1 LIKKKYQNGGCR
13 REVVGNIQIS
23 KISEM
28 DLLCALGETV
38 ARHPDEFFSV
48 VCQGSNGSTASFLS
62 FCGAWRSIE
71 HHKNWI
77 QKAVAR
83 SFGKQEPGE
92 DVVIAFLSSNSID
105 MLLSMLAC
113 TSSTFASPTPL
124 VALLNTRWTPLE
136 MTKALESK
144 NQSAKTLILYG
155 PEFESAAKKVVT
167 SLKHKAFCLPLP
179 RAAHKF
185 SMETLPVSTEHA
197 NSAVETDQGVE
208 RRIKEASVNASQ
220 RDALVV
226 FTSGTTG
233 GSKGVRLSHRALI
246 VQALAKL
253 QYPCNYSKTTAM
265 LATTVPLF
273 HVGGLS
279 SSLAVVLAGGHL
291 IFPDT
296 ATTTGFDADLVWKS
310 LSFPH
315 TPVNVLVVVP
325 AMLVTLFANHTSSK
339 VYANVRLILI
349 GGQSA
354 TRTTIEQISKVF
366 PNARIVQTYACTEAA
381 SSLTFLQVQPFET
394 ITQKSVLG
402 SPGDCVGSP
411 PSHVELK
418 LYSKEDTSVSDV
430 TNIPYQPGIIATRG
444 PHVTSGYWNRG
455 APQTTANVQGWF
467 WTNDLGFF
475 DTNGLLY
482 FCGRVRDVIRTGGE
496 TVLAQEV
503 ERTLLLHPE
512 VMECAIFPR
521 QDERFGEAVA
531 CALVTTGGPLELVTI
546 KKWCEQHGLANYKRP
561 RYLFLVDELPR
572 NSSGKVL
579 KHELAA
585 TFQSI
590 PSRL

>member
-1 LIKKKYQNGGCR
+1 
-13 REVVGNIQIS
+13 
-23 KISEM
+23 M
-28 DLLCALGETV
+28 DLLCTLGETV
-38 ARHPDEFFSV
+38 ARHPDDIFSV
-48 VCQGSNGSTASFLS
+48 VCQDSNGSTASLLS
-62 FCGAWRSIE
+62 YQGAWRSIE

-77 QKAVAR
+77 QKTLVS
-83 SFGKQEPGE
+83 SFGKQEPG
-92 DVVIAFLSSNSID
+92 DDIVVAFLASNSID
-105 MLLSMLAC
+105 LFLSMLAC
-113 TSSTFASPTPL
+113 TSSTIASPTPL
-124 VALLNTRWTPLE
+124 VALLNVRWTPLE

-144 NQSAKTLILYG
+144 NQRAKTILLYG
-155 PEFESAAKKVVT
+155 PEFEHVARKVVS
-167 SLKHKAFCLPLP
+167 SLTHKACCLPLH

-185 SMETLPVSTEHA
+185 SMKPLLASTEHG
-197 NSAVETDQGVE
+197 NYPVETDQRTE
-208 RRIKEASVNASQ
+208 RRIEEASANDSQ
-220 RDALVV
+220 RDAVIV

-273 HVGGLS
+273 HVGGIS
-279 SSLAVVLAGGHL
+279 SCLAVVLAGGHL
-291 IFPDT
+291 IFPN
-296 ATTTGFDADLVWKS
+296 TTTTTNTGFDAGLVWQS
-310 LSFPH
+310 LSFPQ
-315 TPVNVLVVVP
+315 TPVNTLVVVP
-325 AMLVTLFANHTSSK
+325 AMLVAIFAHHTFSK

-354 TRTTIEQISKVF
+354 TKTTVDQISKVF

-381 SSLTFLQVQPFET
+381 SSLTFLHVQPFET
-394 ITQKSVLG
+394 NTQISVSG

-418 LYSKEDTSVSDV
+418 LYNKEDTSVTDV
-430 TNIPYQPGIIATRG
+430 THIPYQPGIIATRG
-444 PHVTSGYWNRG
+444 PHVMSGYWNRG
-455 APQTTANVQGWF
+455 VPQATVNAQGWF

-482 FCGRVRDVIRTGGE
+482 FCGRVKDVIRTGGE

-512 VMECAIFPR
+512 VMECAVFPR
-521 QDERFGEAVA
+521 RDERFGEAVA
-531 CALVTTGGPLELVTI
+531 CALVTKGGPLELVTI
-546 KKWCEQHGLANYKRP
+546 KKWCGQHGLANYKRP

-572 NSSGKVL
+572 NSSGKVQ
-579 KHELAA
+579 KHKLAA

-590 PSRL
+590 QSRL

>member
-1 LIKKKYQNGGCR
+1 
-13 REVVGNIQIS
+13 
-23 KISEM
+23 M
-28 DLLCALGETV
+28 DLLCVLGETV
-38 ARHPDEFFSV
+38 ARHPDDIFSV
-48 VCQGSNGSTASFLS
+48 VCQDSNGSTTLLS
-62 FCGAWRSIE
+62 YQGAWRSIE
-71 HHKNWI
+71 HQKNWI
-77 QKAVAR
+77 QKTVVS
-83 SFGKQEPGE
+83 SFGKQEPG
-92 DVVIAFLSSNSID
+92 DDIVVAFLASNSID
-105 MLLSMLAC
+105 MFLSMLAC
-113 TSSTFASPTPL
+113 TSSTTPSL
-124 VALLNTRWTPLE
+124 ALLNIRWTPLE

-144 NQSAKTLILYG
+144 SQTAKTLLLYG
-155 PEFESAAKKVVT
+155 PEFESAARKVVS
-167 SLKHKAFCLPLP
+167 SLTHKACCLPLR

-185 SMETLPVSTEHA
+185 SMKPPLASTEDA
-197 NSAVETDQGVE
+197 NSAVKTDQGVE
-208 RRIKEASVNASQ
+208 RRIEEASANASQ
-220 RDALVV
+220 REAMIL
-226 FTSGTTG
+226 FTSGTATG
-233 GSKGVRLSHRALI
+233 GSKGVLLSHRALI
-246 VQALAKL
+246 AQALAKL

-273 HVGGLS
+273 HVGGVS

-291 IFPDT
+291 IFPNAT
-296 ATTTGFDADLVWKS
+296 TTTGFDAGLVWQS

-315 TPVNVLVVVP
+315 TPVNALVVVP
-325 AMLVTLFANHTSSK
+325 AMLVTLFGNQTFSK
-339 VYANVRLILI
+339 VYSNVRLILI

-354 TRTTIEQISKVF
+354 TRATVEQISKVF

-394 ITQKSVLG
+394 NTQKSVSGL
-402 SPGDCVGSP
+402 PGDCVGSS

-418 LYSKEDTSVSDV
+418 LYRKEDTSVTDV

-444 PHVTSGYWNRG
+444 PHVMNGYWNRG
-455 APQTTANVQGWF
+455 APQKIANLQGWF

-475 DTNGLLY
+475 DTNGMLY

-503 ERTLLLHPE
+503 ERTLLLHPK

-521 QDERFGEAVA
+521 RDETFGEAVA
-531 CALVTTGGPLELVTI
+531 CALVTKGGPLELATI

-579 KHELAA
+579 KHKLAA
-585 TFQSI
+585 TFQST

>member
-1 LIKKKYQNGGCR
+1 
-13 REVVGNIQIS
+13 
-23 KISEM
+23 M
-28 DLLCALGETV
+28 DLLSTLCETV
-38 ARHPDEFFSV
+38 ARHPDDIFSV
-48 VCQGSNGSTASFLS
+48 VCQDSNGSTSSLLS
-62 FCGAWRSIE
+62 YQGAWRSIE

-77 QKAVAR
+77 QKTVIS
-83 SFGKQEPGE
+83 SFGKQESGY
-92 DVVIAFLSSNSID
+92 DVVIAFLASNSVD
-105 MLLSMLAC
+105 MFLSMLAC

-124 VALLNTRWTPLE
+124 VALLNIRWTPLE
-136 MTKALESK
+136 MTKVLESK
-144 NQSAKTLILYG
+144 TQTAKTLLLYG
-155 PEFESAAKKVVT
+155 PEFESAARKVVS
-167 SLKHKAFCLPLP
+167 SLTHKACCLPLH

-185 SMETLPVSTEHA
+185 SMKLLLASTEDA
-197 NSAVETDQGVE
+197 NSEDETDQGVE
-208 RRIKEASVNASQ
+208 RRIEEASANASQ
-220 RDALVV
+220 RDALLV
-226 FTSGTTG
+226 FTSGTESG

-273 HVGGLS
+273 HVGGIS
-279 SSLAVVLAGGHL
+279 SSLAVVLAGGRL
-291 IFPDT
+291 IFPYT
-296 ATTTGFDADLVWKS
+296 TTTTGFDAGLVWQS

-315 TPVNVLVVVP
+315 TPVNTLVVVP
-325 AMLVTLFANHTSSK
+325 AMLVTLFGNHTFSK
-339 VYANVRLILI
+339 AYANVRLILI

-354 TRTTIEQISKVF
+354 TRITVEHISKVF

-381 SSLTFLQVQPFET
+381 SSLTFLQVQPLET
-394 ITQKSVLG
+394 NTQKSVSG
-402 SPGDCVGSP
+402 SPGDCVGSSP
-411 PSHVELK
+411 PHVELK
-418 LYSKEDTSVSDV
+418 LYRKEDMNVTEV

-444 PHVTSGYWNRG
+444 PHVMSGYWNRG
-455 APQTTANVQGWF
+455 VPQTTDNVQGWF
-467 WTNDLGFF
+467 STNDLGFF

-521 QDERFGEAVA
+521 RDERFGEAVA
-531 CALVTTGGPLELVTI
+531 CALVPKGGSLELATI
-546 KKWCEQHGLANYKRP
+546 KKWCEQYGLANYKRP
-561 RYLFLVDELPR
+561 RYLFLVNELPR

-579 KHELAA
+579 KHKLTA